1 MDADDLCSAIEVA
14 FAGVTLDDGIGL
26 WQAQGIDDYECD
38 EKCAEFRRGDEKRNW
53 KLISTETL
61 DRCASSLSFFDAKG
75 FRFHLPAF
83 LIADLTVGTEAEM
96 VSSLVC
102 CFDLGLHRYELL
114 TPAQR
119 SIIREYLLFARV
131 DPDYSFQQPEIDVA
145 LATYWSSDTHKPEL
159 AEQVIADQRAA
170 RRE

>member
-1 MDADDLCSAIEVA
+1 MEASELRSAIEEA

-26 WQAQGIDDYECD
+26 WQAQGIDDYESD
-38 EKCAEFRRGDEKRNW
+38 EKCAEYRKGDEKKDW
-53 KLISTETL
+53 KSIPHETL
-61 DRCASSLSFFDAKG
+61 DHCASSLSFFDAKG

-83 LIADLTVGTEAEM
+83 LIADITVGTEAEM

-102 CFDLGLHRYELL
+102 CFDLGLNRYELL
-114 TPAQR
+114 TPAHR
-119 SIIREYLLFARV
+119 KVVREYLLFARV

-145 LATYWSSDTHKPEL
+145 LATYWSSDTHQPEL